1 MTYLTLPHISA
12 PVSVFAICQAHLQLE
27 HGYNRGGIVEA
38 RPSNRRNASTSYQLS
53 RMRYMPGHWWV
64 DILGESTED
73 GDTDDES
80 VRDVYP
86 INVLK
91 WGLPSDD
98 EMRAFMRAR
107 YVPEF
112 LESFPSWSKQ

>member
-27 HGYNRGGIVEA
+27 HDYNRGGIVEA
-38 RPSNRRNASTSYQLS
+38 RTSNRRRNASTSYQLH

-64 DILGESTED
+64 DILAQPTED
-73 GDTDDES
+73 GDPDDEA
-80 VRDVYP
+80 VRDVYL

-91 WGLPSDD
+91 WGLPIDD

-112 LESFPSWSKQ
+112 LATFEGSQL